1 MSKEFLRRMPLFA
14 DVPEDDLDRIYG
26 MAATRSLEA
35 GQILIEEGTPGD
47 ALYIVLDGEFE
58 VTKRAD
64 KGEIVLDIRKPGEVV
79 GEYSL
84 LAKVPR
90 SASMRATKK
99 SQVLEIS
106 QFAFDQLL
114 SCSRTAG
121 PAIMSTMAQRL
132 QTTQALVAQQEKLAS
147 LGRQAAG
154 LAHELNNP
162 AAAVRRS
169 ADQLRD
175 VLAEYRKLSIEIDFL
190 ALTPQQLKKLDAMR
204 LEMEDCSAMPSHLDP
219 LTRSDREGE
228 LQDWLDSR
236 DVENGW
242 ELAPVLVA
250 HGWTTGKLEGLTEHF
265 AGPQLP
271 VVIAWMASG
280 CQSSALLDE
289 VARSAERISEIV
301 KAVKS
306 YTFMDQAPI
315 QQVDV
320 HDGLDNTLI
329 MLRHKLK
336 SDVTVK
342 RDYAPDLPRIEAY
355 GSELNQVWTN
365 IIDNAVDAMGGQG
378 EILIRTYK
386 KSNDRIVVEITD
398 NGPGIPPEVQKHI
411 FEQFYTTKEPGQG
424 TGLGL
429 YISHNIITLRHKGRI
444 EIESK
449 PEETTFRVTLPLQLE
464 REQG

>member
-1 MSKEFLRRMPLFA
+1 
-14 DVPEDDLDRIYG
+14 
-26 MAATRSLEA
+26 
-35 GQILIEEGTPGD
+35 
-47 ALYIVLDGEFE
+47 
-58 VTKRAD
+58 
-64 KGEIVLDIRKPGEVV
+64 
-79 GEYSL
+79 
-84 LAKVPR
+84 
-90 SASMRATKK
+90 
-99 SQVLEIS
+99 
-106 QFAFDQLL
+106 
-114 SCSRTAG
+114 
-121 PAIMSTMAQRL
+121 
-132 QTTQALVAQQEKLAS
+132 
-147 LGRQAAG
+147 
-154 LAHELNNP
+154 
-162 AAAVRRS
+162 
-169 ADQLRD
+169 
-175 VLAEYRKLSIEIDFL
+175 
-190 ALTPQQLKKLDAMR
+190 
-204 LEMEDCSAMPSHLDP
+204 
-219 LTRSDREGE
+219 
-228 LQDWLDSR
+228 
-236 DVENGW
+236 
-242 ELAPVLVA
+242 
-250 HGWTTGKLEGLTEHF
+250 
-265 AGPQLP
+265 
-271 VVIAWMASG
+271 MASG

-306 YTFMDQAPI
+306 YTFMDQAPV

-336 SDVTVK
+336 SDVMVK

-378 EILIRTYK
+378 EILIRTYQ

-429 YISHNIITLRHKGRI
+429 FISHNIITLRHKGRI

-449 PEETTFRVTLPLQLE
+449 PGETTFRVTLPLQLE